1 MDEQNKSDSFEPI
14 AWESAQFEAIKKDWR
29 WYSIAAVVVILLL
42 VYAVYA
48 KQWLFGVLIIALLAA
63 IFIVDRVK
71 PKMLNCRIDATGVTI
86 NERAFPYDQ
95 LKLFWFHQA
104 GNKLYLNLLSTS
116 RTIPTISLTI
126 PADHQSKIR
135 TALIKFLPESDTK
148 KDDFVDRL
156 GRILRI

>member
-1 MDEQNKSDSFEPI
+1 MDEQKSDSFEPI
-14 AWESAQFEAIKKDWR
+14 VWESAQFEATKKDWR

-42 VYAVYA
+42 TYAVYA
-48 KQWLFGVLIIALLAA
+48 RQWLFGVLIIALMAA

-71 PKMLNCRIDATGVTI
+71 PKMLSCRIDAAGVTI

-95 LKLFWFHQA
+95 LKLFWFHHVE
-104 GNKLYLNLLSTS
+104 NKLYLNLLSTA

-126 PADHQSKIR
+126 PKDYQAKIR
-135 TALIKFLPESDTK
+135 AALSKFLPESDTK

-156 GRILRI
+156 GRILKI